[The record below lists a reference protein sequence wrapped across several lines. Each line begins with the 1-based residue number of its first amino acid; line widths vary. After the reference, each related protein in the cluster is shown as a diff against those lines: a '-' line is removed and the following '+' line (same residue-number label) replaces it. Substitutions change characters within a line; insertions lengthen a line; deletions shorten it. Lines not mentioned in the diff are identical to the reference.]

1 MSGRWQTKVV
11 NVALLALCM
20 WAVPNVGFG
29 QGSGPK
35 TYCVLDLSAGAEAA
49 KFPIT
54 YLDAEPAGGFNTT
67 EYKTTKLVLKRVE
80 PDSFIMGTNQT
91 DEARRVTLSRPF
103 YLGLFEV
110 TQKQWEC
117 VMGSVPEFYLRT
129 EERRHLL
136 GDALPVAYVSHTDI
150 RGDARDASYETNV
163 GTNDTFLVRLR
174 AKTGLAFDLPTEA
187 QWEHACRAGTTTVYS
202 YGDEPD
208 GAYAWSYDNSYYEDE
223 NYYDVHEVGTK
234 KPNPWGF
241 YDMHGNAQEWC
252 RDVYVRDALYP
263 YEKDP
268 FVTVMMDNTD
278 WRTIRG
284 GGYILS
290 DTQNTSAYR
299 ARWSYKDDGAG
310 IGFRLGLDV
319 GGIATTYGPFVP
331 GEPVSIAL
339 PDLVGYAAKGLP
351 AGLKFNA
358 KTGAITGAATKPT
371 AADGVA
377 VTFTKRGEEPLPTKF
392 IVGPFPVLSVGA
404 SDAPAGCKVTG
415 EGAYAAGKK
424 VTLRA
429 TAAKGCVF
437 AGWYTDAA
445 FSTPHAGTGDVDYR
459 TPSLPYVMGT
469 SDASLFAKFVAV
481 EDDAAALAVP
491 AVGESVPKTAIE
503 PIALDVSGC
512 VSLPKVTVKGL
523 PPGLKFTAKALDVKA
538 TKTTPT
544 AHYAANS
551 IYGTPT
557 KSGVYNATFT
567 VTTAGKKT
575 ATETV
580 TFVVIDREKGERV
593 LKIVAD
599 AAQGK
604 VTGVGVYAAGTKV
617 TLKATAAK
625 GYVFAGWYR
634 DENCGVQ
641 LEDEGGLDF
650 RTPSFPYV
658 VPDWGD
664 TVVYAKFAPSAQDM
678 LTGIG
683 VYIHES
689 EGSYTPIEDGVYTS
703 GASNLRIDAASHSL
717 PKFSVSGLPPGLKF
731 TAKQLRNRDGTVLAD
746 ENTIYG
752 TATKPGA
759 YVVTVKATNTTVK
772 KAIVRQFRITVDD
785 WTDANDL
792 LRVTDADG
800 REVRL
805 QNWREDWYREQYTV
819 YAGVVEHD
827 LPSIVASNATDRLT
841 ISGLPTGLKYDA
853 KEGKI
858 TGVPTKAGFYT
869 VTATV
874 RSGRASSVS
883 TFTVE
888 VKPLYEWVV
897 GTFVGTGN
905 HRMEDY
911 ESITNNLYGTFTVAA
926 NGKVSGKVLFDTG
939 EGRLLTATFSAPSL
953 TGYDEDQNVYYCD
966 VSLAFKDGRKV
977 VDEQVQVRRL
987 YIGAFFYEFRSYDPL
1002 IGGAWMDGYVDKA
1015 TDEDVEDG
1023 FSINFRQNVWKRKGF
1038 EKLPQFAERKM
1049 SVLLIDAPLPPDPSD
1064 PEIVSSTA
1072 SLKLDIDQKGSVA
1085 ATLTLDAVDED
1096 GDQFSRRL
1104 VAKGDL
1110 IVDDF
1115 DSTGGASGRGVYTA
1129 GVPLVFGNFGLLRAK
1144 VRMEV
1149 SADGKVWAEGCRIMS
1164 VDRFASVP

>member
-1 MSGRWQTKVV
+1 MIGRWQTKVV

-20 WAVPNVGFG
+20 WAVPTVGFG

-49 KFPIT
+49 KFPVT

-67 EYKTTKLVLKRVE
+67 EYKTTKLVLKLVE
-80 PDSFIMGTNQT
+80 PGSFVMGTNQT
-91 DEARRVTLSRPF
+91 DEAHRVTLSRPF
-103 YLGLFEV
+103 YIGLFEV

-117 VMGSVPEFYLRT
+117 VMGSVPKFYLSPASDPS
-129 EERRHLL
+129 LL

-208 GAYAWSYDNSYYEDE
+208 GAYMWSFDNSLYEDE
-223 NYYDVHEVGTK
+223 NYYGVHEVGTK

-263 YEKDP
+263 YGKDP
-268 FVTVMMDNTD
+268 FVTVMIYNTD
-278 WRTIRG
+278 WRVARD

-290 DTQNTSAYR
+290 ATQNTSAFR
-299 ARWSYKDDGAG
+299 ARWSYTHDGAD

-351 AGLKFNA
+351 SGLKFNA

-371 AADGVA
+371 VADGVT
-377 VTFTKRGEEPLPTKF
+377 VTFTKRGEETLTTQF
-392 IVGPFPVLSVGA
+392 IVGPLPVLSVSA
-404 SDAPAGCKVTG
+404 PDAPAGCKVTG
-415 EGAYAAGKK
+415 EGEYAAWKK

-429 TAAKGCVF
+429 TAAKGFVF
-437 AGWYTDAA
+437 AGWYADAA
-445 FSTPHAGTGDVDYR
+445 FSTPFAGDVDYR
-459 TPSLPYVMGT
+459 TPSLPYEMGT
-469 SDASLFAKFVAV
+469 SNASLFAKFVAV

-491 AVGESVPKTAIE
+491 AVGEVVPKTAIE

-538 TKTTPT
+538 TKTTPA
-544 AHYAANS
+544 AHYAANT

-557 KSGVYNATFT
+557 KSGVYAATVT

-575 ATETV
+575 TTETV

-599 AAQGK
+599 ATKGK
-604 VTGVGVYAAGTKV
+604 VMGAGVYAAGTKV

-625 GYVFAGWYR
+625 GYVFAGWYQ
-634 DENCGVQ
+634 EGNLAVP

-650 RTPSFPYV
+650 RTPSFPYE
-658 VPDWGD
+658 VPDRWD
-664 TVVYAKFAPSAQDM
+664 SVVYAKFAPSAQDT

-689 EGSYTPIEDGVYTS
+689 EGSYTPIEEGIYTS
-703 GASNLRIDAASHSL
+703 GESNVRIDAESHSL
-717 PKFSVSGLPPGLKF
+717 PKFSVSGLPSGLKF
-731 TAKQLRNRDGTVLAD
+731 TAKQLRNRDGTVLA
-746 ENTIYG
+746 EANTIYG

-759 YVVTVKATNTTVK
+759 YVVTVKATNTTAK
-772 KAIVRQFRITVDD
+772 KGVVRQFRITVDD

-792 LRVTDADG
+792 LRVTDADD

-819 YAGVVEHD
+819 YAGVAEH
-827 LPSIVASNATDRLT
+827 
-841 ISGLPTGLKYDA
+841 GLPAIAARDAADKLTLKGLPAGLKYDA
-853 KEGKI
+853 KTGKI

-888 VKPLYEWVV
+888 VKPLPEWAV
-897 GTFVGTGN
+897 GTFVGVGEYN
-905 HRMEDY
+905 VNERPYRFVED
-911 ESITNNLYGTFTVAA
+911 NLNGTFTVSA
-926 NGKVSGKVLFDTG
+926 NGRISGKVLFNTG
-939 EGRLLTATFSAPSL
+939 DERFLTATFSAPAM
-953 TGYDEDQNVYYCD
+953 TRYDAAEWTYYCD
-966 VSLAFKDGRKV
+966 VKLVFRDGRRVIENKCTL
-977 VDEQVQVRRL
+977 R
-987 YIGAFFYEFRSYDPL
+987 IGPSYYDAGNVL
-1002 IGGAWMDGYVDKA
+1002 VGSASMSGEGGLVLDFD
-1015 TDEDVEDG
+1015 
-1023 FSINFRQNVWKRKGF
+1023 QNVWKRKDIADW
-1038 EKLPQFAERKM
+1038 PSFAEKKTELQPK
-1049 SVLLIDAPLPPDPSD
+1049 VFTIHGN
-1064 PEIVSSTA
+1064 PEVISGTT
-1072 SLKLDIDQKGSVA
+1072 
-1085 ATLTLDAVDED
+1085 TLTLMIGPNGTVNAT
-1096 GDQFSRRL
+1096 L
-1104 VAKGDL
+1104 VAEGEEQDWDEAWSEPFREKL
-1110 IVDDF
+1110 V
-1115 DSTGGASGRGVYTA
+1115 GRGELLVTRHVLNDDSDCYLA
-1129 GVPLVFGNFGLLRAK
+1129 SVALVFGNDIMGK
-1144 VRMEV
+1144 VLIEMKV
-1149 SADGKVWAEGCRIMS
+1149 SDDGKIHAEGCTILDCTDFGVWS
-1164 VDRFASVP
+1164 D